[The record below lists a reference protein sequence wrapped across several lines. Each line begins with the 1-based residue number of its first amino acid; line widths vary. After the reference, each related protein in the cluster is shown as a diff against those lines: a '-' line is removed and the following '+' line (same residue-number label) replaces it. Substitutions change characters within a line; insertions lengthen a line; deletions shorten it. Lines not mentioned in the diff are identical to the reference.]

1 MLVTTLLH
9 SFIANFGWLIL
20 AQQDRF
26 ERGQLIYRIGVGGV
40 ILAIVILVLAVI
52 FRRPKPKSNDADNA
66 DDTNSA

>member
-1 MLVTTLLH
+1 MLVTTFLH
-9 SFIANFGWLIL
+9 SVAANFSWLIL

-52 FRRPKPKSNDADNA
+52 FRRPKPKSNDANVANDDNEA
-66 DDTNSA
+66 